1 MLVHKVGYAPLT
13 PFIFSQKFSKFFI
26 MRSQSITHSQGR
38 VQQSGLPSNKTL
50 FFSPKL
56 FKIPTQIPDISKH
69 GMTSRLAL
77 LLYNIKLTLTKR
89 FINSTT
95 VAGNMLHS
103 LCSWFGS
110 NASQFALSASMKCL
124 DWEMLELLMVQ
135 KFVWWWISWARS
147 APAKKSSNLQ
157 ERNHK
162 ELQ

>member
-1 MLVHKVGYAPLT
+1 MLIPMKLPGAPVVNACSQSGLCSINTLHFLPKV
-13 PFIFSQKFSKFFI
+13 FKFFI

-38 VQQSGLPSNKTL
+38 VQQSGLPSNNTL

-56 FKIPTQIPDISKH
+56 LKIPTQIPDISKH

-77 LLYNIKLTLTKR
+77 LLYNIKPTLTKR

-124 DWEMLELLMVQ
+124 D
-135 KFVWWWISWARS
+135 
-147 APAKKSSNLQ
+147 
-157 ERNHK
+157 
-162 ELQ
+162 